1 MGKEELTD
9 KLKGRIDSS
18 GFYIE
23 AVFTSK
29 TSDDLISTEIPDGLF
44 KPKWTGSKW
53 IEGDIKCREAHDR
66 IQYRYDRQYKP
77 IGEQLGQLFD
87 AIANGGT
94 IDKNCQ
100 WFKDIEAEKLRVP
113 KPSSTKE

>member
-1 MGKEELTD
+1 MEKEELTD

-23 AVFTSK
+23 AVFTSE
-29 TSDDLISTEIPDGLF
+29 TSDDLILDEIPSGLF

-53 IEGDIKCREAHDR
+53 IEGDVMSKEANDS
-66 IQYRYDRQYKP
+66 IQYRYDRQYKSA
-77 IGEQLGQLFD
+77 GEQLGQLFD
-87 AIANGGT
+87 AIAGCGA
-94 IDKNCQ
+94 IDKDCQ